1 MKKTNYHTHTYRCGH
16 ANGNE
21 EDMIQAAIDMG
32 IEELGMCCHVPFP
45 HYRKHLIR
53 SLPSVRG
60 VRSLLS
66 LLKAIIKDGPNMRM
80 PYRDMETHLELL
92 SQYQKSYEDKIKIYK
107 GFESEGLSVY
117 FDYYQKLLYE
127 HKVDYLI
134 LGHHFHKH
142 CISNDYF
149 GKEKMTKKD
158 IYLYCNDVE
167 KALETNL
174 FSYLAHPDLFLIGYN
189 QFDLDVQTVSRR
201 ICQKAKDLNIPLEIN
216 AGGMRR
222 GLKNINGEQLFLYPN
237 AHFWD
242 IASEVGN
249 DVIIGFDAHDP
260 SDFNDAMYNQMIKF
274 AQDHRLHLIDHFD
287 FLQGD
292 FKKFQ
297 SEYDIR

>member
-1 MKKTNYHTHTYRCGH
+1 
-16 ANGNE
+16 
-21 EDMIQAAIDMG
+21 
-32 IEELGMCCHVPFP
+32 
-45 HYRKHLIR
+45 
-53 SLPSVRG
+53 
-60 VRSLLS
+60 
-66 LLKAIIKDGPNMRM
+66 
-80 PYRDMETHLELL
+80 
-92 SQYQKSYEDKIKIYK
+92 
-107 GFESEGLSVY
+107 
-117 FDYYQKLLYE
+117 
-127 HKVDYLI
+127 
-134 LGHHFHKH
+134 
-142 CISNDYF
+142 
-149 GKEKMTKKD
+149 MTKKD